1 MSQENDEF
9 LKEQRGQER
18 VEKILRGQE
27 KENKEVTVTD
37 INISFGT
44 VFRLVLQFTIASAA
58 VGGVMFF
65 LLLVVQEGLKYGE

>member
-27 KENKEVTVTD
+27 KEKKEEVTITD

-44 VFRLVLQFTIASAA
+44 VFRLFLQFTIASGI
-58 VGGVMFF
+58 VGGFIWF
-65 LLLVVQEGLKYGE
+65 LLFVFIFQWN